1 MRIEAR
7 LVLDFRGIPEERAR
21 DVLVFVGLKR
31 EIEEKYLTGLQVV
44 KIYKDCDKYK
54 ILRQKLK
61 EFEIDFLETED
72 EIFTKKELLSSP
84 ILCIIPNAH
93 RGGYPQP
100 EGGEKE
106 ENYQGHSY
114 DLDTGCK
121 YCTRGR
127 LQNRPLRLKSSVK
140 MGNNDM
146 SGIWW
151 MRELVV
157 TKKLRNLIEDAEL
170 TGCEFW
176 PLIKHG
182 KNVPFED
189 IFQLK
194 IVGTLPA
201 MSAKTNIIYEREW
214 IFEGRKMKSCPYG
227 CGERYVKGSIYY
239 CASDLVSILDFA
251 LTQEWFGSNDEYWRW
266 PFLSQKAYRLFV
278 DNKIKGV
285 RFYPPV
291 VVE

>member
-1 MRIEAR
+1 VRIKARFVFHLPLNDAKKLFSVINQKLVESNPPDTMRVIE
-7 LVLDFRGIPEERAR
+7 V
-21 DVLVFVGLKR
+21 
-31 EIEEKYLTGLQVV
+31 
-44 KIYKDCDKYK
+44 YKDTPKYG
-54 ILRQKLK
+54 IIVRELEKLGVSCTP
-61 EFEIDFLETED
+61 DED
-72 EIFTKKELLSSP
+72 EVYTKQELLDSP
-84 ILCIIPNAH
+84 ILRIVPNAH

-121 YCTRGR
+121 YCTHGR

-140 MGNNDM
+140 MGNNDI

-157 TKKLRNLIEDAEL
+157 TKKLRNLIEDAGL

-176 PLIKHG
+176 PVIKHG

-189 IFQLK
+189 VFQLK

-214 IFEGRKMKSCPYG
+214 IFEGRKMRSCPYG
-227 CGERYVKGSIYY
+227 CGERYLQGSIYY
-239 CASDLVSILDFA
+239 CARDLASIPDFA
-251 LTQEWFGSNDEYWRW
+251 LTPEWFGTNNAYWRW